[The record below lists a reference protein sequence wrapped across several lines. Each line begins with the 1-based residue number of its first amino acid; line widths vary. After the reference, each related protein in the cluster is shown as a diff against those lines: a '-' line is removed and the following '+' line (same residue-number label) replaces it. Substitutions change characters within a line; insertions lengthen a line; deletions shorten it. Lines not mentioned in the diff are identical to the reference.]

1 METSSSSELVKAV
14 AHSCQLYDD
23 AYNNN
28 DPEAL
33 AKLFTEDAT
42 LVTNTEI
49 LHGREA
55 ILKYQ
60 SDAFRII
67 KFSNHKGTAN
77 LDSIR
82 LIGTNAKEFSAAGTW
97 SQTVQIE
104 DEKPIDMKG
113 FWSAIILNDGT
124 GRDVMQTWNIT
135 PAEEAK

>member
-1 METSSSSELVKAV
+1 METSSNSQLVKAV

-60 SDAFRII
+60 SDAFKII

-77 LDSIR
+77 LDFHS
-82 LIGTNAKEFSAAGTW
+82 
-97 SQTVQIE
+97 
-104 DEKPIDMKG
+104 PH
-113 FWSAIILNDGT
+113 
-124 GRDVMQTWNIT
+124 RD
-135 PAEEAK
+135 